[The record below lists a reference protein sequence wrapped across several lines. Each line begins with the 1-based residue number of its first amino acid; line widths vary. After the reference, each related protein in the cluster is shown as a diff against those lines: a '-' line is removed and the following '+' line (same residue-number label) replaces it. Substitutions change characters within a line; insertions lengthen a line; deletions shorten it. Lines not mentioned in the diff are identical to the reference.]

1 VQLYGAYIALVMS
14 TLLCLLNAFIDFF
27 PSKWSAS
34 SFLTVYVGIPIFAGI
49 YLAHRVAFRR
59 DKWVWHPEEVD
70 MQTGLEEVMECE
82 KPLEKRKG
90 WKRIFVVI
98 E

>member
-1 VQLYGAYIALVMS
+1 ML
-14 TLLCLLNAFIDFF
+14 
-27 PSKWSAS
+27 
-34 SFLTVYVGIPIFAGI
+34 
-49 YLAHRVAFRR
+49 FRSR
-59 DKWVWHPEEVD
+59 HDKWVWDPEEVD

-90 WKRIFVVI
+90 RKKIFIVI